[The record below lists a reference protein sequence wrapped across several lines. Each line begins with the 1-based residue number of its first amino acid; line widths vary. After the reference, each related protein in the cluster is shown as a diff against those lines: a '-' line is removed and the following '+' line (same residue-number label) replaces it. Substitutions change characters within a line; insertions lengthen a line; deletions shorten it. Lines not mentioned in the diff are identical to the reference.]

1 MDTRFL
7 ETFLLVVDNGS
18 IAAAARQLN
27 VTPAAVAQR
36 IRALEDEVGFAL
48 IMRSGRTVSTTE
60 SGAAMVGRVRDV
72 LLQLRELRTP
82 LEQKAVAGELH
93 IGAISTAI
101 TGFLPT
107 ILSQLSTRHPDVD
120 VHVQPG
126 TSAILYQQVLTGE
139 LDAAIIAQPPF
150 DPPKSCEWKV
160 LYSEELVLLKPQ
172 SVEGNDVRALLRE
185 NPFIRYDG
193 RVWGGLLVDGYL
205 KKIGARPQE
214 RFELDALDAIA
225 VLVDRGLGVALVP
238 DWPPPWPAGI
248 SIAKIP
254 VGDPAFDRHIGLV
267 WARAN
272 PRLRLVKAFL
282 EEMDKEKRARA
293 NAAAGK
299 TTPRLAI
306 VR

>member
-36 IRALEDEVGFAL
+36 IRSLEDDVGFPL

-60 SGAAMVGRVRDV
+60 AGAAIVSRVREF
-72 LLQLRELRTP
+72 LLQLRDLRTP

-101 TGFLPT
+101 TGFLPS
-107 ILSQLSTRHPDVD
+107 ILSQLSERHPDVD

-139 LDAAIIAQPPF
+139 LDAAVITQPPF

-160 LYSEELVLLKPQ
+160 FYSESLVLLKQ
-172 SVEGNDVRALLRE
+172 RTIKGTDVKSLLQE
-185 NPFIRYDG
+185 HPFIRYDA
-193 RVWGGLLVDGYL
+193 RAWGGLLVDGYL
-205 KKIGARPQE
+205 RKIGVRPQE
-214 RFELDALDAIA
+214 RFELDALDAIG

-238 DWPPPWPAGI
+238 DWPPPWPAGL

-254 VGDPAFDRHIGLV
+254 VEDPLFDRHIGLV
-267 WARAN
+267 WSRAT

-282 EEMDKEKRARA
+282 EETSMDKSNRRGSSAGPAR
-293 NAAAGK
+293 K
-299 TTPRLAI
+299 LS
-306 VR
+306 VVS